1 MGENATQSIP
11 WDQKDPLASAWSI
24 SDPQVD
30 NKATQTQD
38 SVPDVKGK
46 KKKHLR
52 LTKKKKKIQSKPG
65 FLNPGREELEKK
77 KGGAW
82 NLPQTNIV

>member
-1 MGENATQSIP
+1 MGENANQSIP
-11 WDQKDPLASAWSI
+11 WDRKDPLASAWSI

-52 LTKKKKKIQSKPG
+52 LTKKKKKSRASQDFSIQ
-65 FLNPGREELEKK
+65 EERS
-77 KGGAW
+77 
-82 NLPQTNIV
+82 